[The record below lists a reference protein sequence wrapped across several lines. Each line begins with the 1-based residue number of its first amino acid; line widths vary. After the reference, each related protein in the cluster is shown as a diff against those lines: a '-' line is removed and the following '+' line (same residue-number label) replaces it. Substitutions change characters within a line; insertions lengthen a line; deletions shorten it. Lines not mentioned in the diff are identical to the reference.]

1 MKIVWL
7 EAIAIFMLISI
18 LGMGIY
24 YISKTRI
31 RKLQV
36 GKDSLPEDEEL
47 RLIVNIKAWGST
59 FLISTFFMWVLEF
72 ISYFS
77 KGCSLSFLLLL
88 TVYFII
94 FQVMIL
100 SVWGRKLIRYGQKY
114 SYECSKNDALQTR
127 GNSDHRRLLVGILCA
142 IIFTDFLLIFLKFF

>member
-36 GKDSLPEDEEL
+36 GKDSLPEDEDL

-59 FLISTFFMWVLEF
+59 FLISTFLMWVLEF

-100 SVWGRKLIRYGQKY
+100 SVWGRQLIRYGQK
-114 SYECSKNDALQTR
+114 
-127 GNSDHRRLLVGILCA
+127 
-142 IIFTDFLLIFLKFF
+142 